1 MLDQN
6 KAAVRR
12 FNAEVIEG
20 GSATAFAAL
29 MDPDFTN
36 HSAPPGA
43 PQGAEGMWHTF
54 DQVLR
59 PALSDLKVVIH
70 EQLAEGDRVV
80 TRKSITGRH
89 TGAFLGIAPT
99 GRAVEIQVIDIVRLR
114 DGRYLDHWGVN
125 TLAAVL
131 ADLRG

>member
-1 MLDQN
+1 MQDMH

-20 GSATAFAAL
+20 GSAEAFAAL
-29 MDPDFTN
+29 MDPEFIN
-36 HSAPPGA
+36 HSVPPGA
-43 PQGAEGMWHTF
+43 PQGASGMWYTF

-59 PALSDLKVVIH
+59 PALSGLKVVIH
-70 EQLAEGDRVV
+70 DQLAEGDRVV

-89 TGAFLGIAPT
+89 TGALLGLAAT

-114 DGRYLDHWGVN
+114 DGRYLEHWGVN

-131 ADLRG
+131 AGLRA